1 MLADPTYVREVDL
14 SRFANSIAELD
25 AHPRSYSSIRY
36 LLVGLFFSALLHSFL
51 FFWQINSLE
60 IYSSGLP
67 KSAQRIHL
75 TLSPIDVKPKENVLS
90 SVQPEKP
97 VTTNDVAPVSV
108 PPAPLSEIVT
118 SSSEL
123 PPRIQQT
130 RIITTLSRDEMQ
142 EIYPE
147 RKSTIAPQLKGSIAE
162 NVFNP
167 ALRERLI
174 AEENKPDLQRAD
186 AELKTYNDPSGATI
200 VDLGNG
206 KCLRSPAVTK
216 VGETQNWYMTGC
228 GGKSESERMMERINE
243 RVNGKLPLD
252 D

>member
-36 LLVGLFFSALLHSFL
+36 LLVGLFFSALLHGFL
-51 FFWQINSLE
+51 FFWQIDSPV
-60 IYSSGLP
+60 IDSSVLP
-67 KSAQRIHL
+67 KSAPRIYL
-75 TLSPIDVKPKENVLS
+75 TLNPIDVKPKEDILLS
-90 SVQPEKP
+90 AQPEKP
-97 VTTNDVAPVSV
+97 VTTSDLAPVSV
-108 PPAPLSEIVT
+108 PPAPLPETAI

-123 PPRIQQT
+123 EQT

-147 RKSTIAPQLKGSIAE
+147 RTSTIAPQLKGSIAE

-186 AELKTYNDPSGATI
+186 AELKTYSDPSGATI

-206 KCLRSPAVTK
+206 KCLRSSVVSR
-216 VGETQNWYMTGC
+216 VGEVQNWYMTGC
-228 GGKSESERMMERINE
+228 GGKSESERIMERINE
-243 RVNGKLPLD
+243 RVNGKLQFEE
-252 D
+252 

>member
-25 AHPRSYSSIRY
+25 AHPCSYPSPRY
-36 LLVGLFFSALLHSFL
+36 LLVGLFFSALLHVFL
-51 FFWQINSLE
+51 FFWKIDSPV
-60 IYSSGLP
+60 IDSSVLP
-67 KSAQRIHL
+67 KSAPRIYL
-75 TLSPIDVKPKENVLS
+75 TLNPIDVKPKEDILS
-90 SVQPEKP
+90 SAQPEKP
-97 VTTNDVAPVSV
+97 VTTSDLAPVSV
-108 PPAPLSEIVT
+108 SPATLPEAAI

-123 PPRIQQT
+123 EQT

-147 RKSTIAPQLKGSIAE
+147 RTSTIAPQLKGSIAE

-186 AELKTYNDPSGATI
+186 AELKTYSDPSGATI

-206 KCLRSPAVTK
+206 KCLRSSVVSR
-216 VGETQNWYMTGC
+216 VGEVQNWYMTGC
-228 GGKSESERMMERINE
+228 GGKSESERIMERINE
-243 RVNGKLPLD
+243 RVNGKLQFEE
-252 D
+252 